1 MNLTKDVINLNNK
14 QFKYPDTAA
23 YDYVINAFAAKG
35 ISYKD
40 IAQIAYQMQSVF
52 IDNLD
57 IKEVEKDTIDVLHK
71 REVLNNAMVGL
82 ELDRLA
88 SADQLS
94 QPLESIIQNDSGV
107 FGVDEGLALNI
118 ANIYGTIG
126 VTNYG
131 YIDRDKVGI
140 IKQLDEDKDEAVSNT
155 FIDDLIGAIAS
166 AVSAKV
172 AHRYN

>member
-1 MNLTKDVINLNNK
+1 MNNK

-23 YDYVINAFAAKG
+23 FEYVTNALAAKG
-35 ISYKD
+35 VTYKD
-40 IAQIAYQMQSVF
+40 IAAIAYQMQSNF
-52 IDNLD
+52 IDDLD
-57 IKEVEKDTIDVLHK
+57 IKEVQKDTISVLHK

-88 SADQLS
+88 TEGQLS
-94 QPLESIIQNDSGV
+94 EPLEAIIRNDAGV
-107 FGVDEGLALNI
+107 FGVDEGLALSI

-140 IKQLDEDKDEAVSNT
+140 IKKLDEDKNEHVSNT

-166 AVSAKV
+166 AVSAKI
-172 AHRYN
+172 AHRYS